1 MHIHVNPRSLSL
13 TPLSVLTLLGWFS
26 KKYFCEAMVLEYLL
40 EGLQQFWHDCYLL
53 LLLLQ
58 TAAGTIIM
66 SRFHLDF

>member
-1 MHIHVNPRSLSL
+1 
-13 TPLSVLTLLGWFS
+13 
-26 KKYFCEAMVLEYLL
+26 MVLEYLL

-53 LLLLQ
+53 LLLQ